1 MIDTNFSNPILEV
14 KDLSVT
20 ITPKHS
26 KPIKIIDEINFS
38 INPGERLAIVGESG
52 SGKSVTAMTIMNLLE
67 DADFQG
73 EIRFS
78 GDNLLT
84 KSERELRKI
93 RGNQIAM
100 TFQDS
105 LSTLNP
111 IMKIGDQITEVLTI
125 RGEKKSK
132 AKVKALEILAELGF
146 DNPPSAF
153 GKYPHQFSG
162 GMRQRAMIAIALISA
177 PQILIADEP
186 TTALDVRI
194 QAQVINLINNLAK
207 KKNLTV
213 VLISH
218 DMGVVAGFA
227 DRVIVMYSGRIME
240 QGTSED
246 IFYSPRHP
254 YTKALLSSIPT
265 VNRDPSIPLPAIKG
279 TTPEPNNRPTG
290 CVFQDRCSQVQ
301 DKCRVE
307 SPELVSASTSQQFAC
322 FFPIAEK
329 LKEAIPNE

>member
-1 MIDTNFSNPILEV
+1 MINVNSTNPILEV

-20 ITPKHS
+20 ITPKQA
-26 KPIKIIDEINFS
+26 KPIKIIDDISFS
-38 INPGERLAIVGESG
+38 INPGERIAIVGESG
-52 SGKSVTAMTIMNLLE
+52 SGKSVTAMTIMNLIE
-67 DADFQG
+67 SASDQG
-73 EIRFS
+73 EINFA
-78 GDNLLT
+78 GTNLLK
-84 KSERELRKI
+84 KSERDLRQI

-132 AKVKALEILAELGF
+132 AKAKALEILNELGF
-146 DNPPSAF
+146 DNPPVAF
-153 GKYPHQFSG
+153 EKYPHQFSG
-162 GMRQRAMIAIALISA
+162 GMRQRVMIAIALIA
-177 PQILIADEP
+177 EPQILIADEP

-194 QAQVINLINNLAK
+194 QAQVISLINKLAM

-213 VLISH
+213 ILISH

-227 DRVIVMYSGRIME
+227 DRVIVMYSGRIVE
-240 QGTSED
+240 QGTVEE

-265 VNRDPSIPLPAIKG
+265 VNRDPATPLPAIKG
-279 TTPEPNNRPTG
+279 TTPEPNNRPSG
-290 CVFQDRCSQVQ
+290 CVFQDRCTQVQ
-301 DKCRVE
+301 AKCRVE
-307 SPELVSASTSQQFAC
+307 PPKLVSENSSHEYAC
-322 FFPIAEK
+322 FFPIGEK
-329 LKEAIPNE
+329 TERDNN